1 MLLKKSIELGSVNG
15 ISYAN
20 WLVTFKNISLN
31 VYCFAVDG
39 VLIDTGSRSL
49 KKQFQPFLLESDID
63 QVVITHIHEDHSGGA
78 SVIKEHRN
86 VPIYIHEMSVKECE
100 TNPDYPL
107 YRKVFWGK
115 RKPFQAKPI
124 GKSFSSRNSVWEVI
138 ETPGHAKDHLAF
150 LNQQT
155 GQLFSGDL
163 FVQQKTKVILRDE
176 SIPTIIQSIKR
187 LLTYNFE
194 ELYCSHA
201 GFVKDGRGMLEN
213 KLEYLLELQ
222 HKVLTL
228 YKEGNSV
235 QQIQGQLFKRKYP
248 ITNLS
253 FGEWDSIH
261 IITSILKDIKQLI

>member
-1 MLLKKSIELGSVNG
+1 MLLKKSIELGSING
-15 ISYAN
+15 IEYAN
-20 WLVTFKNISLN
+20 GLVTFRNISLN

-49 KKQFQPFLLESDID
+49 KKELQPFLLESDID

-78 SVIKEHRN
+78 SVINKQRN
-86 VPIYIHEMSVKECE
+86 LPIFIHEMSVRECE

-107 YRKVFWGK
+107 YRKIFWGK

-124 GKSFSSRNSVWEVI
+124 GKSFSSRNSVWDVI

-150 LNQQT
+150 LNKQT

-163 FVQQKTKVILRDE
+163 FVNQKTKVILRDE

-187 LLTYNFE
+187 LLTLNFD

-201 GFVKDGRGMLEN
+201 GFVKDGRVMLEN

-222 HKVLTL
+222 YKIVAL
-228 YKEGNSV
+228 YKKGYSAK
-235 QQIQGQLFKRKYP
+235 QIQDQLFKRKYP
-248 ITNLS
+248 ITKLS
-253 FGEWDSIH
+253 FGEWDSLH
-261 IITSILKDIKQLI
+261 IITSVLKDTKLLI